1 MCSES
6 EVELANDDDDD
17 DDDVEEEEEEED
29 EVEEGALTVS
39 KLRNPVF
46 VGEIR
51 SHPVRRLHPVVS
63 GPRKTLLIL
72 VTFA

>member
-17 DDDVEEEEEEED
+17 DDDVEEEEED

-72 VTFA
+72 VKFA